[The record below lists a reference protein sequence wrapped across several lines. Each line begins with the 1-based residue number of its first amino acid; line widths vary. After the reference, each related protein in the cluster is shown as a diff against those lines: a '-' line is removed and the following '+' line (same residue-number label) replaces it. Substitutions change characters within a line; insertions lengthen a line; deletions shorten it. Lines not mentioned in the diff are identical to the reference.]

1 MIDLVKIDGV
11 SYDVLVTAVEELFE
25 VVEGSNSGI
34 ALYRQREIRDLAGV
48 KIGHKITFSPP
59 ENNPTALD
67 DLVKHLFGSLREFVT
82 LEVVHNQDV
91 IGYEAAYN
99 AASRRVA
106 HIDDTNDIVYWD
118 ELTVEFRPMETQVN
132 G

>member
-11 SYDVLVTAVEELFE
+11 SYDLLVTAVEETFE
-25 VVEGSNSGI
+25 VVEGGNSGI

-59 ENNPTALD
+59 DNNPAAID
-67 DLVKHLFGSLREFVT
+67 ELVTHLFGTLREFIT

-91 IGYEAAYN
+91 ISYEAAYN
-99 AASRRVA
+99 TATRRVA
-106 HIDDTNDIVYWD
+106 HIDDATDTVYWD
-118 ELTVEFRPMETQVN
+118 ELTVEFRPIEAQVN